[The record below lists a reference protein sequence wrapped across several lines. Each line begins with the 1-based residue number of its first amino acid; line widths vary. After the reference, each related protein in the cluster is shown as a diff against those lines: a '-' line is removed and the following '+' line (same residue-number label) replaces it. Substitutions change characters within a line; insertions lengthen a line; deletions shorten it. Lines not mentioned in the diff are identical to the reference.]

1 MLEFVG
7 GALIVP
13 VLIVYLLVVVVA
25 LGGLLWLILRG
36 GNDAPESATQPG
48 RSAGFPPGD

>member
-13 VLIVYLLVVVVA
+13 VLIVYLLAVVVA
-25 LGGLLWLILRG
+25 LGGLLWLIF
-36 GNDAPESATQPG
+36 APSALE
-48 RSAGFPPGD
+48 RD